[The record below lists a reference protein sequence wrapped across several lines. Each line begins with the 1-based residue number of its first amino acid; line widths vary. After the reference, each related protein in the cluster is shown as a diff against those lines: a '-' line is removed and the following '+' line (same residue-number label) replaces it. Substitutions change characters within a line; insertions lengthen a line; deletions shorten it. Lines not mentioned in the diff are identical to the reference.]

1 MNASNYIIDVTEAD
15 FPYEVL
21 AYSERVPV
29 IVDFWA
35 EWCIPCRTLSPVLEK
50 LAEEAKGA
58 FRLAKLN
65 VDQNQNLAR
74 QYRVTS
80 IPSVK
85 AFKSG
90 QEVNEFSGL
99 QPEPKIRQFL
109 RSLAPSDT
117 DLALE
122 KGQSLL
128 TLESWSGAEKAFRQ
142 VLEQSPV
149 DAEAMLGL
157 AKSLLAQ
164 GRVDEAVTQ
173 MASIPP
179 SKAYTAAQMLQPLA
193 KAMHR
198 LQKQEQAWS
207 EDAHEAAYQRALRLA
222 MRGNLP
228 AAMDGVLDVLRE
240 DKRFRSGE
248 ARLVMLGLLEIM
260 GDANPLT
267 RQYRQELA
275 SVLF

>member
-21 AYSERVPV
+21 AYSEQVPV

-35 EWCIPCRTLSPVLEK
+35 EWCIPCRTLSPILEK
-50 LAEEAKGA
+50 LAEEARGA

-74 QYRVTS
+74 HYRVTS

-85 AFKSG
+85 AFKGG
-90 QEVNEFSGL
+90 QVVSEFSGL
-99 QPEPKIRQFL
+99 QPEPKVRQFL
-109 RSLAPSDT
+109 RSLAPSDA

-128 TLESWSGAEKAFRQ
+128 ALENWRDAERAFRQ

-157 AKSLLAQ
+157 AKSLLVQ
-164 GRVDEAVTQ
+164 GRIEEALAYVANIP
-173 MASIPP
+173 ASR
-179 SKAYTAAQMLQPLA
+179 AYSAAQTLLPLA
-193 KAMHR
+193 KAMQR
-198 LQKQEQAWS
+198 IQSEEWS
-207 EDAHEAAYQRALRLA
+207 DEPLEAAYQRALRLA

-240 DKRFRSGE
+240 DKRFRNGE

-260 GDANPLT
+260 GEANPLT

>member
-21 AYSERVPV
+21 AYSEQVPV

-35 EWCIPCRTLSPVLEK
+35 EWCIPCRTLSPILEK
-50 LAEEAKGA
+50 LAEEARGA

-74 QYRVTS
+74 HYRVTS

-85 AFKSG
+85 AFKGG
-90 QEVNEFSGL
+90 QVVSEFSGL
-99 QPEPKIRQFL
+99 QPEPKVRQFL
-109 RSLAPSDT
+109 RSLAPSDA

-128 TLESWSGAEKAFRQ
+128 ALENWRDAERAFRQ

-157 AKSLLAQ
+157 AKSLLVQ
-164 GRVDEAVTQ
+164 GRVEEALAYVANIP
-173 MASIPP
+173 ASR
-179 SKAYTAAQMLQPLA
+179 AYSAAQTLLPLA
-193 KAMHR
+193 KAMQR
-198 LQKQEQAWS
+198 IQGEEWS
-207 EDAHEAAYQRALRLA
+207 DEPLEAAYQRALRLA

-240 DKRFRSGE
+240 DKRFRNGE

-260 GDANPLT
+260 GEANPLT

>member
-21 AYSERVPV
+21 AYSEQVPV

-35 EWCIPCRTLSPVLEK
+35 EWCIPCRTLSPILEK

-74 QYRVTS
+74 HYRVTS

-90 QEVNEFSGL
+90 QVVNEFSGL
-99 QPEPKIRQFL
+99 QPEPKVRQFL

-128 TLESWSGAEKAFRQ
+128 ALESWGGAEKAFRQ

-157 AKSLLAQ
+157 AKSLLVQ
-164 GRVDEAVTQ
+164 GRIEEALAQ
-173 MASIPP
+173 MAGIPA
-179 SKAYTAAQMLQPLA
+179 SKAYSAAQTLLPLA
-193 KAMHR
+193 KAMQR
-198 LQKQEQAWS
+198 AQGQTWS
-207 EDAHEAAYQRALRLA
+207 DEPRQAAYQRALRLA

-240 DKRFRSGE
+240 DKRFGSGE

>member
-21 AYSERVPV
+21 AYSEQMPV

-35 EWCIPCRTLSPVLEK
+35 EWCIPCRTLSPILER

-80 IPSVK
+80 IPAVK
-85 AFKSG
+85 AFKGG
-90 QEVNEFSGL
+90 QVVNEFSGL
-99 QPEPKIRQFL
+99 QPEPKVRQFL

-128 TLESWSGAEKAFRQ
+128 TLENWSGAEKAFRQ

-164 GRVDEAVTQ
+164 GRINDAIEQ
-173 MASIPP
+173 MAEIPA
-179 SKAYTAAQMLQPLA
+179 SRAYSAAQTLLPLA
-193 KAMHR
+193 KAMQR
-198 LQKQEQAWS
+198 VQKQAWS
-207 EDAHEAAYQRALRLA
+207 DELREAAYQRALRLA

-240 DKRFRSGE
+240 DKRFHSGE

-275 SVLF
+275 TILF